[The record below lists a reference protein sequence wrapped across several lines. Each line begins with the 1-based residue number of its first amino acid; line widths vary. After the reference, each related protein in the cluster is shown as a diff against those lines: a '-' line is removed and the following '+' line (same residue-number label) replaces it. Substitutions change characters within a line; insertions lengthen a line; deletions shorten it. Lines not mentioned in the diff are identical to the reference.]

1 MFAFCAFAQNAKH
14 HDFIYFNIVYMC
26 YSLESSLFTSSI
38 SLISIFILYSSQ
50 IPKYQWLA
58 FTLMG
63 WSFMQ
68 LSEAAIWGSMKFS
81 KCNIVNKF
89 MTIFIIPIV
98 LMMQPL
104 GSLYGSFYVIKWEN
118 LSQIYK
124 LICISLVIIT
134 IFAVLYNQFSDIK
147 RWCTVV
153 TKKGHL
159 NWLLS
164 SDVISTSDE
173 NRGKYFFYKAF
184 GWAFMIALPLL
195 LFWKNKFELL
205 LMFLI
210 PLFGV
215 LYGIFYTDAY
225 PSVWCFITSFSS
237 ILFLI
242 MYFFD
247 TNKYLT
253 PK

>member
-1 MFAFCAFAQNAKH
+1 
-14 HDFIYFNIVYMC
+14 MC
-26 YSLESSLFTSSI
+26 YSLESSLFTSTLSF
-38 SLISIFILYSSQ
+38 ISIFILYSSQ

-58 FTLMG
+58 FTLIG

-68 LSEAAIWGSMKFS
+68 LSEAVIWGSMKFS

-89 MTIFIIPIV
+89 ITIFIIPIV
-98 LMMQPL
+98 LIMQPL
-104 GSLYGSFYVIKWEN
+104 GSLYGSLYVIKWEN

-124 LICISLVIIT
+124 FICIGLIIIT
-134 IFAVLYNQFSDIK
+134 IIAVLYNQFSDVK
-147 RWCTVV
+147 RLCTIV

-164 SDVISTSDE
+164 SDNISSSKKGD
-173 NRGKYFFYKAF
+173 YFFQKAF

-195 LFWKNKFELL
+195 LLFWKNKIELL
-205 LMFLI
+205 IIFLI
-210 PLFGV
+210 PLVGI

-237 ILFLI
+237 IIFLSMYLFDI
-242 MYFFD
+242 S
-247 TNKYLT
+247 K
-253 PK
+253 